1 MGTGI
6 MAAIPLIFSTH
17 DRFGL
22 DKKDFT
28 INFFDSYDVSD
39 TDGKKVYTIKTDLLL
54 NNYKPFL
61 AEFYDLIEED
71 FQEET
76 NLAPDAIPDASNLD
90 EFIEAFG
97 GRNRNN
103 RVPFTYPTPMMF
115 STLGCVCEEYWLF
128 YSGSYKAYL
137 EVYCTLSHFE
147 RILSKTM
154 KNPLANAIK
163 FGIFG

>member
-6 MAAIPLIFSTH
+6 MAAIPLVFKAH
-17 DRFGL
+17 ERFGI
-22 DKKDFT
+22 DAKNFT
-28 INFFDSYDVSD
+28 TGFFDNYNVEEI
-39 TDGKKVYTIKTDLLL
+39 DGKKIYTIKEDLLID
-54 NNYKPFL
+54 NYRPFL
-61 AEFYDLIEED
+61 VEFYDFIEED
-71 FQEET
+71 IQKAT
-76 NLAPDAIPDASNLD
+76 KLAPDAIPDTGSLE
-90 EFIEAFG
+90 EFMEVFE

-137 EVYCTLSHFE
+137 EVYSTLQHFE
-147 RILSKTM
+147 RILAKAM